1 MNGSTCGNEAMIL
14 AGALEGQE
22 IMIARNAHKSAMM
35 GLIMSG
41 ARPVYVS
48 PQVLG
53 EWGIQGGITPKD
65 VEHCFKEHPGCRALF
80 MVSPGMS

>member
-1 MNGSTCGNEAMIL
+1 
-14 AGALEGQE
+14 
-22 IMIARNAHKSAMM
+22 MIARNAHKSAMM

-48 PQVLG
+48 PKVLG

-65 VEHCFKEHPGCRALF
+65 VEQV
-80 MVSPGMS
+80 VSRSIQDAGLCSW